1 MSNYCTIKDSQKHQT
16 LIEMSGVSSDSV
28 AQVCDEYSRLWHRD
42 PELDEIPN
50 ADSSKYLEEKYDI
63 KTSKSG
69 TKYSNTQMIL
79 DNGYSTIQEANADI
93 NDTHRDLD
101 VKITDI
107 NGVSIFEIKSRPS
120 EYKVGNTPYSITATS
135 DTQVQCG
142 IIEALNKMRNCYGIN
157 IIPITSEDNIQGISN
172 IAQTKAFV
180 YNGNIYVN
188 IDNATADSS
197 IHEMLHI
204 LLGTMSRSNPN
215 LFYQLIGSVE
225 NISDYDYR
233 ASYYPNRTRNDV
245 NEEIFVEEFA
255 KYLTNQH
262 SIFDN
267 FNEDIKNQIM
277 YYVQRDL
284 DTIFD
289 GNYSVKS
296 LDEVFN
302 CSLKELAEL
311 TESNIFNIEN
321 GGSLN
326 PSTIHRMLANIKEHY
341 LSNNELTENCE

>member
-16 LIEMSGVSSDSV
+16 LVEMSGVSSDSV
-28 AQVCDEYSRLWHRD
+28 AQVCNEYLELYGRF

-69 TKYSNTQMIL
+69 TKYSSTQMIL

-93 NDTHRDLD
+93 NDTHKDLD

-120 EYKVGNTPYSITATS
+120 EYKTGNTPYSITATS

-157 IIPITSEDNIQGISN
+157 IIPITSEDNIPGVNTSQS
-172 IAQTKAFV
+172 KAFV
-180 YNGNIYVN
+180 YEGNIYIN
-188 IDNATADSS
+188 IDNATIDSP

-204 LLGTMSRSNPN
+204 LLGTMSRNNPN
-215 LFYQLIGSVE
+215 LFYQIVSSVE
-225 NISDYDYR
+225 DIDDYDYR
-233 ASYYPNRTRNDV
+233 ASHYPNRTRSDV
-245 NEEIFVEEFA
+245 NEEIFVEEFSR
-255 KYLTNQH
+255 YLTNQH

-267 FNEDIKNQIM
+267 FSENIINQIM

-289 GNYSVKS
+289 GNYSVRS

-326 PSTIHRMLANIKEHY
+326 PSTIHRMLSNVKERY
-341 LSNNELTENCE
+341 LKNNELTENCE

>member
-1 MSNYCTIKDSQKHQT
+1 MNNYCTIKDSQKCQT
-16 LIEMSGVSSDSV
+16 LTEMSGISSDSV
-28 AQVCDEYSRLWHRD
+28 AQVCNEYLELYGRF

-50 ADSSKYLEEKYDI
+50 ADSSKYLEEKYNI

-69 TKYSNTQMIL
+69 TKYSNTQIIL
-79 DNGYSTIQEANADI
+79 DNGYENIQEANAEI

-120 EYKVGNTPYSITATS
+120 EYKIGNTPYSITATS

-142 IIEALNKMRNCYGIN
+142 IIDALNKMRNYYGIN
-157 IIPITSEDNIQGISN
+157 ITPVTSEDNIPGINVS
-172 IAQTKAFV
+172 QLKAFI
-180 YNGNIYVN
+180 YNGGIYVN
-188 IDNATADSS
+188 IDNATADST

-204 LLGTMSRSNPN
+204 LLGTMSRNNPS
-215 LFYQLIGSVE
+215 LFYQLINTVE
-225 NISDYDYR
+225 NIPDYDYR
-233 ASYYPNRTRNDV
+233 SSYYPNRTRSDI

-267 FNEDIKNQIM
+267 FDDNVKNQIM

-321 GGSLN
+321 GGSIN
-326 PSTIHRMLANIKEHY
+326 PSTIHRMLANVKEHY
-341 LSNNELTENCE
+341 LSTNELTENCE

>member
-1 MSNYCTIKDSQKHQT
+1 MSNFCTIKDSQKHQT
-16 LIEMSGVSSDSV
+16 LTEMSGVSSDSV
-28 AQVCDEYSRLWHRD
+28 AQVCNEYLELYGRF

-79 DNGYSTIQEANADI
+79 DNGYSTIQEANANI
-93 NDTHRDLD
+93 NDTHKDLD

-120 EYKVGNTPYSITATS
+120 EYKIGGTPYSITATT

-157 IIPITSEDNIQGISN
+157 IIPITSDDKFPNINVSQS
-172 IAQTKAFV
+172 KAFI
-180 YNGNIYVN
+180 YNGDIYVN
-188 IDNATADSS
+188 IDNATVDSP

-204 LLGTMSRSNPN
+204 LLGTMNRNNPS
-215 LFYQLIGSVE
+215 LFYQLTSSVE
-225 NISDYDYR
+225 TISDYDYR
-233 ASYYPNRTRNDV
+233 ASHYPNRIKSDI

-267 FNEDIKNQIM
+267 IDENTKNQIM

-296 LDEVFN
+296 LDEIFN
-302 CSLKELAEL
+302 CSLRELAEL
-311 TESNIFNIEN
+311 TESNIFNIAI
-321 GGSLN
+321 L
-326 PSTIHRMLANIKEHY
+326 PL
-341 LSNNELTENCE
+341 